1 MSMTKKDKMLL
12 AKKDKKVKLQKATEM
27 YKEGIERYHK
37 ARSHEEYED
46 AAESYTVA
54 ISLRPNNPKYYFA
67 RGNCFRTMLEFQ
79 RAFFDFSAA
88 IRLDSTCASYY
99 GNRGVC
105 LRKLNQPTEA
115 IQDFTTALKLAP
127 ADGNNYFNRALT
139 YYEMGSVEE
148 AIRDYTHAAKDFKYA
163 FRAYYNRGNCYRK
176 MGQLDDSIADLVKA
190 VEIESSNAA
199 GHNNLGL
206 SHFEA
211 GSLET
216 AAGCFTDA
224 IALDRNNGTYFNN
237 RGLCHY
243 HSGGEKLLDGLKD
256 FEVAIK
262 LDPEEASYFF
272 NRGNARLGL
281 ALTPEP
287 DASAGMEAAGKK
299 KKKAAASNKPPAL
312 SADAIAQ
319 LKHDALAD
327 LEHAAALDSTSAR
340 FAHSIGLAWQQI
352 GGSDQKAMLSFEQAL
367 RLDPGHLPS
376 RYHLGL
382 MLHKLEKHEHAVRA
396 FGVVL
401 QEVQNDPLV
410 YESRGLVYQTLHQH
424 QRAVEDFSAALLLME
439 PGTEGE
445 DHYHRGESLLAM
457 GRCEAALQDFDRA
470 CELGWRD
477 AALFHARAMAK
488 EALGDYQGAI
498 DDFTVRALLARALHT
513 ALLPSCPCSSL
524 PLLCCFARPAPVPPP
539 PGQVALDLEDGNPKF
554 LYERG
559 QCYRTMGM
567 AERAEEDLL
576 RALDE
581 TPGEPRLLYGAG
593 LAAYEQGKYGDA
605 ISHLNGV
612 LEGWDEHGGKGF
624 APGVLADVHYHLGLA
639 NTNLGREQDAILCF
653 STAIDEAKDEKLR
666 VGFVHERAKVVQ
678 AAAESVEDYEKAIED
693 FSDVIAYNP
702 SNAHAIFR
710 RGFAWKAAGDL
721 DKAADDFENAK
732 QLDPDNPNLVLN
744 YSQAH
749 LTDYV
754 ILCPAGEEPSFK

>member
-1 MSMTKKDKMLL
+1 ML

-27 YKEGIERYHK
+27 YKEGIERYHR
-37 ARSHEEYED
+37 ASTREEYEE
-46 AAESYTVA
+46 ACESYSIAV
-54 ISLRPNNPKYYFA
+54 SLRPANPKYYFA
-67 RGNCFRTMLEFQ
+67 RGNCFRTMGEFQ

-88 IRLDSTCASYY
+88 IRLDSTCATYY

-139 YYEMGSVEE
+139 YYEMGAVEE
-148 AIRDYTHAAKDFKYA
+148 AIRDYTHATKDFKYA
-163 FRAYYNRGNCYRK
+163 FRAFYNRGNCYRK
-176 MGQLDDSIADLVKA
+176 MGQLDDSIADLKKA
-190 VEIESSNAA
+190 VEIEASNAA

-211 GSLET
+211 GNLE
-216 AAGCFTDA
+216 AAAVSFTDA

-262 LDPEEASYFF
+262 LEPEEASYFF

-281 ALTPEP
+281 ALAPDAEP
-287 DASAGMEAAGKK
+287 DVLGKEGK
-299 KKKAAASNKPPAL
+299 GAKSAAAVVSGKAPAL
-312 SADAIAQ
+312 SADAITQ
-319 LKHDALAD
+319 LKEDALAD
-327 LEHAAALDSTSAR
+327 LEHAAALDGTSAR

-457 GRCEAALQDFDRA
+457 DRCDAALEDFDRA

-477 AALFHARAMAK
+477 AALFHARAVAK
-488 EALGDYQGAI
+488 QALGDYQGAI
-498 DDFTVRALLARALHT
+498 DDFTVGL
-513 ALLPSCPCSSL
+513 
-524 PLLCCFARPAPVPPP
+524 RPAAFV
-539 PGQVALDLEDGNPKF
+539 
-554 LYERG
+554 
-559 QCYRTMGM
+559 C
-567 AERAEEDLL
+567 DLL
-576 RALDE
+576 L
-581 TPGEPRLLYGAG
+581 
-593 LAAYEQGKYGDA
+593 
-605 ISHLNGV
+605 
-612 LEGWDEHGGKGF
+612 F
-624 APGVLADVHYHLGLA
+624 
-639 NTNLGREQDAILCF
+639 
-653 STAIDEAKDEKLR
+653 
-666 VGFVHERAKVVQ
+666 
-678 AAAESVEDYEKAIED
+678 
-693 FSDVIAYNP
+693 
-702 SNAHAIFR
+702 
-710 RGFAWKAAGDL
+710 
-721 DKAADDFENAK
+721 
-732 QLDPDNPNLVLN
+732 
-744 YSQAH
+744 
-749 LTDYV
+749 
-754 ILCPAGEEPSFK
+754 